1 MEAIFVYSSGK
12 KMIYHRVKNKAS
24 CRYSHDPIFAL
35 KNFYVSIGSDARFI
49 LAEIKEIKVQRY
61 IVN

>member
-1 MEAIFVYSSGK
+1 
-12 KMIYHRVKNKAS
+12 MIYHRVKNKAS